1 MLYLTRA
8 VVGILPGGFKA
19 VEFPLD
25 VAKDTGLSIAMEMA
39 EQVELPQG
47 GIETATELIGAF
59 MLILIRHWR
68 PSIST
73 PQHSAASPQ
82 ALTCYCD

>member
-1 MLYLTRA
+1 
-8 VVGILPGGFKA
+8 
-19 VEFPLD
+19 
-25 VAKDTGLSIAMEMA
+25 MA